1 MNRHYGHVPVIFEL
15 TTRHCRRRG
24 QALVEFAVVAI
35 VLYLLL
41 AAILTFGMLLYGA
54 QTLQQAA
61 HFAARELARTPLPAE
76 MGFEQALQH
85 DRVRQHVYSE
95 DFLAIEIDPEEM
107 NENET
112 ILDYVDR
119 LGIPPVNRMLL
130 PLMFVDTVEN
140 GAKMLLRYPGALLTC
155 SDAPSGYTVRI
166 PIVRYAS
173 SQDDVAGPDE
183 AIVSWR
189 RVLEGRRRQ
198 PSEDLP
204 DAFSVASPERGLVV
218 LQLHYPYQS
227 AVMSGFRRR
236 QDLSAPHPDDP
247 LLPIRADDNL
257 PGAPLPEEGTL
268 TAPDVPGASDDWDA
282 PIAGHPYSGP
292 YGLGRQAAWG
302 TEVRPF
308 RRVLSAQ
315 AVARREVFD

>member
-15 TTRHCRRRG
+15 TTRRCRRRG

-76 MGFEQALQH
+76 LEFEQALQH

-130 PLMFVDTVEN
+130 PLMFLDTVED
-140 GAKMLLRYPGALLTC
+140 GAKTLLRYPGALVTC

-173 SQDDVAGPDE
+173 SQDDVAEPDE

-227 AVMSGFRRR
+227 AVMSGFRP
-236 QDLSAPHPDDP
+236 DLSDPHPDDP
-247 LLPIRADDNL
+247 LLPIVADDNL
-257 PGAPLPEEGTL
+257 WAEPLPDGGTL
-268 TAPDVPGASDDWDA
+268 TAPDVPGASDDWDT

-292 YGLGRQAAWG
+292 HGLGRQAAWG

-315 AVARREVFD
+315 AVARREVFGFD